1 MKSIVQTSLIAIGL
15 SVASFSVTAQ
25 DLSEQYNACQ
35 DRIKTVLGD
44 TTNVSMK
51 SSKTRR
57 GVTTIK
63 LGVVPPE
70 GGRTVMTCVTDP
82 EVEGGVVVTA
92 KNGDQV

>member
-1 MKSIVQTSLIAIGL
+1 MKSIIQTSLIAIGL

-44 TTNVSMK
+44 TANVSMK
-51 SSKTRR
+51 SSKTRK
-57 GVTTIK
+57 GVITIK

-70 GGRTVMTCVTDP
+70 GGRTIMTCVADP